1 MELSPRSKTGET
13 SSHISM
19 ITVTVVQLIFFTRF
33 HKYIAWY
40 TAEPDG
46 SVTRLSMLTD
56 GYFTWLPI
64 PIIASIL
71 AITAHIIF
79 IVYDNYRFRMT
90 AQIILYISGIAV
102 TVSLVSIFPF
112 DFSVIPNATA
122 VDVVPIVVTV
132 FFILLAV
139 FYGIVAL
146 VQFIR
151 DSALKFNNCISKL
164 A

>member
-1 MELSPRSKTGET
+1 MELSPRSGSGEIG
-13 SSHISM
+13 SHIFM
-19 ITVTVVQLIFFTRF
+19 ILVTVVQLIFFTSF

-40 TAEPDG
+40 TTEPDG

-64 PIIASIL
+64 PVTASIL
-71 AITAHIIF
+71 AIIAHIIF
-79 IVYDNYRFRMT
+79 IIYDNYRFRMT
-90 AQIILYISGIAV
+90 AEIILYISGIAV

-112 DFSVIPNATA
+112 DFSVIPNAAIAGVAPT
-122 VDVVPIVVTV
+122 VVTV

-146 VQFIR
+146 LQFIK
-151 DSALKFNNCISKL
+151 LKKYTVKPETR
-164 A
+164 